1 MVGVKSSSTDDAKD
15 VVLAHDQ
22 VRLVVDLDFG
32 ASVVRNENFVSLL
45 HGQIDFLAVVVDFT
59 GAKSDDFAFLRFFL
73 CGIGNNDPA
82 FFHFLLFNRLHQH
95 PISKRFYID
104 CCHMFYCLLLVFGL
118 TRRPFISNGRRQN
131 GFVYFFLSSSTT
143 SNSASTTSPS
153 PPRLPAPSS
162 APGRAPAS
170 GPGCGPAWGPGAAW
184 AEACL

>member
-1 MVGVKSSSTDDAKD
+1 MVGVESSLTDDAED

-32 ASVVRNENFVSLL
+32 AAVFRNENFVSLL
-45 HGQIDFLAVVVDFT
+45 HGEIDFFAVVVDFT

-82 FFHFLLFNRLHQH
+82 LFYFLLFNRLHQH

-104 CCHMFYCLLLVFGL
+104 CCHMFYCLLLVFWFELATVDLVTIVGKIV
-118 TRRPFISNGRRQN
+118 FG
-131 GFVYFFLSSSTT
+131 YFFLSSSTT

-153 PPRLPAPSS
+153 RLPAS
-162 APGRAPAS
+162 
-170 GPGCGPAWGPGAAW
+170 
-184 AEACL
+184 

>member
-1 MVGVKSSSTDDAKD
+1 MVGVESSSTDDAED

-22 VRLVVDLDFG
+22 VRLVVDLDFR
-32 ASVVRNENFVSLL
+32 AAVFRNENFVSFL
-45 HGQIDFLAVVVDFT
+45 HGEIDFLAVVVDFT

-73 CGIGNNDPA
+73 CGIGNNNPA
-82 FFHFLLFNRLHQH
+82 LFYFLLFNRLHQH

-104 CCHMFYCLLLVFGL
+104 CCHMFYCLLLVFG
-118 TRRPFISNGRRQN
+118 
-131 GFVYFFLSSSTT
+131 YFFLSSSTT

-170 GPGCGPAWGPGAAW
+170 GPGCGPAWPPGAAW